1 MVLSIAL
8 IYIHMP
14 FNYKLVPS
22 PRSCVIATSS
32 YQTFYSMWNLFFFAW
47 IPTLCMLIFG
57 LLTIRNVHQGKKR
70 IAATTTAPNREN
82 DGHSHQ
88 KNIDRQLIRMLIV
101 QCLVFGSL
109 STINSIFQLYVSITN
124 GIMAKTEFEKTRD
137 NSILSASNGSTIFG
151 PCLSFYLFASASP
164 LFRSELMNLF
174 CRRSIQELSHTT
186 ATAKHGTRSLA
197 K

>member
-1 MVLSIAL
+1 
-8 IYIHMP
+8 MP

-32 YQTFYSMWNLFFFAW
+32 YQAFYSMWNLFFFAW

-57 LLTIRNVHQGKKR
+57 LLTIHHIHQGKKR
-70 IAATTTAPNREN
+70 IATVATQNRG
-82 DGHSHQ
+82 DVGHQHQ
-88 KNIDRQLIRMLIV
+88 KTIDRQLIRMLIV

-124 GIMAKTEFEKTRD
+124 GVMSKNELEKTRD
-137 NSILSASNGSTIFG
+137 NAILSTSNASTIFG
-151 PCLSFYLFASASP
+151 PCMSFYLFVSASP

-174 CRRSIQELSHTT
+174 CRQSIQELSHTT
-186 ATAKHGTRSLA
+186 ATAKHATRSLA
-197 K
+197 N